1 MKSRRSTHS
10 GCGVF
15 GLRKTSQTNEMEL
28 ASGQEGVEGKGRE
41 SKLLSEGMWL
51 FRGDDWS
58 SDEPPPSSHCL
69 LWKEANHSG
78 QECIKRFISHFP
90 AERWSYILLMA
101 H

>member
-28 ASGQEGVEGKGRE
+28 ASGQELGGGGRGERRE

-58 SDEPPPSSHCL
+58 SDEP
-69 LWKEANHSG
+69 
-78 QECIKRFISHFP
+78 FP
-90 AERWSYILLMA
+90 LPTAFFGK
-101 H
+101 